1 MLMKMLFAVAALA
14 LLAGCMASRNQCV
27 QPDALEPQTEV
38 FNKGMNA
45 GEPLKPFNK
54 SASAAE

>member
-1 MLMKMLFAVAALA
+1 MKTLFAVAALA
-14 LLAGCMASRNQCV
+14 LLAGCMATRNQCV
-27 QPDALEPQTEV
+27 QPDALEPQTKV
-38 FNKGMNA
+38 FNKGLNA

>member
-1 MLMKMLFAVAALA
+1 MKMLFAVAALA

-54 SASAAE
+54 PASAAE

>member
-1 MLMKMLFAVAALA
+1 MKMLFAVAALA

-45 GEPLKPFNK
+45 GKPLKPFNK
-54 SASAAE
+54 PASAAE